1 MSFFSLGGGASSCFF
16 ETGRLCQTDRQVVI
30 SVSLSQNI
38 KKKDSSGPAKSRAAG
53 GLLPPPPGVR
63 AGGLVPP
70 PVVQQMTP
78 VAPPSTGEMLTSAV
92 YNSHW
97 WVWLIQAPPL

>member
-1 MSFFSLGGGASSCFF
+1 MEPPTASVRQ
-16 ETGRLCQTDRQVVI
+16 TGCDFC
-30 SVSLSQNI
+30 LSQNI
-38 KKKDSSGPAKSRAAG
+38 KKKDPSGPAKSRAAG

-78 VAPPSTGEMLTSAV
+78 VAPPSTGEAFTSAV
-92 YNSHW
+92 FM
-97 WVWLIQAPPL
+97 IAIGGCG